1 MSWRNIVKK
10 LSLLKKNKNTVNT
23 QDIYTNIGFNIEN
36 YVDKNIHSNMDKKYQ
51 LTEFF
56 EIIKD
61 IISNDTVRQMKNFRQ
76 HCNTSCYKHCMK
88 VAYYTYIACKKMR
101 LDYVSA
107 TRAAMVH
114 DLFLYDWRKKYRNV
128 DLPGLHAF
136 VHPKIAL
143 KNASKLFD
151 LNDIEKDVISKHMWP
166 VTFGFPKYMESYIV
180 TIMDK
185 YSACLET
192 YYYIRNKLSQKTFYK
207 YAYIFLSMI
216 FFRII

>member
-1 MSWRNIVKK
+1 MKK

-76 HCNTSCYKHCMK
+76 HCNTSCYQHCMQ

-151 LNDIEKDVISKHMWP
+151 LNDTEKDVISKHMWP